1 MMMEIYGS
9 GGTTYDKTTTTLSD
23 AQKGHPLP
31 ATSNKENSFDLW
43 NRDLLCPFGNQQT
56 EALEHLSRG
65 KNLARFQLYCYCV
78 LSYMLWY
85 QGQRFTTT
93 MRGMDKRRYTR
104 FQQTINE

>member
-23 AQKGHPLP
+23 AQKGHPLA

-56 EALEHLSRG
+56 EALEHLSREPREKPG
-65 KNLARFQLYCYCV
+65 PFPVV
-78 LSYMLWY
+78 LLLCFILHVVVPRAKVYYNYAWD
-85 QGQRFTTT
+85 G
-93 MRGMDKRRYTR
+93 
-104 FQQTINE
+104 